1 MLASLAKNLAHGPRR
16 EQASSTAEEALA
28 LSRQTGDLA
37 TQASALLTLAM
48 GGAGSCSSGEDASF
62 ELIAQARAAA
72 AEAGDYHMLLLT
84 ATNESHLLEGIG
96 AHQRAAGAAKSGVL
110 AAQKYGLAR
119 TAGTFLS
126 INLAEPLVSL
136 GRWDEAAE
144 VIEHA
149 LDLSPVAKTRA
160 SLHHLAGTIAVAR
173 GDLSAGRDSLTV
185 TADLLACTGYEDQLH
200 LPGARLEVELRHAE
214 GRLGDA
220 LAAAEHALGAF
231 DLQSSPRYAWPLLVS
246 AARVCADVAALPRA
260 AGVQAISD
268 QASVLLTALGA
279 EAAKLNVHGPLQRAH
294 QLTFG
299 CELLR
304 AGAAGPDR
312 ADTADRQTSGQNAA
326 DAWREAAQA
335 WDGVSEPYPASMAL
349 FRLAEATLADRDG
362 RDAAAHALSR
372 AAEITSGL
380 AAAPLLQQ
388 IRLLARRAR
397 IPLAASGAGPNA
409 GTPGLPGQAAGQAAA
424 GQAAAGQA
432 AVGRRQARAP
442 PAAWSRPA
450 SLPASWMCFAWWLT
464 GAAMPESPTSCSSR
478 SRPSACTCPTSW
490 PSSARPAGSRRR
502 PRPTGCASWTP
513 IPRPR
518 PGHATGR

>member
-1 MLASLAKNLAHGPRR
+1 M
-16 EQASSTAEEALA
+16 
-28 LSRQTGDLA
+28 SRQTGDLA

-48 GGAGSCSSGEDASF
+48 GGTGSCSSGEDASF

-96 AHQRAAGAAKSGVL
+96 AHQRAAGAAKSGVV

-231 DLQSSPRYAWPLLVS
+231 DLQSSPRYAWPLLVFGGPGMRRCGGTAQGRGS
-246 AARVCADVAALPRA
+246 PGDLRPGVGPAHRAGRRGGEAGCARPAAAGAPADLRLRAAARWRGADR
-260 AGVQAISD
+260 S
-268 QASVLLTALGA
+268 
-279 EAAKLNVHGPLQRAH
+279 
-294 QLTFG
+294 
-299 CELLR
+299 
-304 AGAAGPDR
+304 R

-326 DAWREAAQA
+326 DAWRDAAQA

-409 GTPGLPGQAAGQAAA
+409 GTPGLPGQAAGRA
-424 GQAAAGQA
+424 GARARRQRVRRRRAGG
-432 AVGRRQARAP
+432 GRRGR
-442 PAAWSRPA
+442 
-450 SLPASWMCFAWWLT
+450 
-464 GAAMPESPTSCSSR
+464 
-478 SRPSACTCPTSW
+478 
-490 PSSARPAGSRRR
+490 RRR
-502 PRPTGCASWTP
+502 PGRGRPHSPRAGCAA
-513 IPRPR
+513 
-518 PGHATGR
+518 PGG